1 MTKTLAFAPYRIA
14 PLSVLVVEA
23 KQPLVR
29 TGCGSLK
36 LGSLDLREDVYDNA
50 ANSVARARTNVYS
63 VYDIALSG
71 GEPYAIWL

>member
-36 LGSLDLREDVYDNA
+36 LGSF
-50 ANSVARARTNVYS
+50 
-63 VYDIALSG
+63 
-71 GEPYAIWL
+71 YAIWL